1 MLLRVEAVSITKFF
15 VVLVR
20 SVATTSH
27 TPLSRPPSSVAH
39 GWVALLVL
47 ASVCS
52 MAGVALV
59 SVSDSRQPSTLP
71 GDDTQMLLGDL
82 LALGGAFMYG
92 VYTTLLKKKI
102 GHEDRI
108 DMRLFF
114 GKLRRS
120 ACPPEECPASAL
132 ASSPSPASYP
142 LTAPAPSHLSRS
154 PLPLTFPAHLSRSP
168 LPLTS
173 PAHRPRSR
181 SPLPL
186 TSPAHRS
193 LHVRLLRPGF
203 VGVFNVVLLWPG
215 FLLLHYTGL
224 EPFELPSSRVL
235 ALLILNAVIGTFVSD
250 YLWLLAMLMTSPVVV
265 TLGLSLTIPLAIL
278 ADWALGDTLPAMA
291 MYWSGAL
298 LILASFVV
306 VNLDVVTVRVDG
318 WLRHAAA
325 SVRVAWTQRQR
336 QRPEMQI

>member
-1 MLLRVEAVSITKFF
+1 MLLRVEAVSVTKFF

-59 SVSDSRQPSTLP
+59 SVSDSRQPSQLP

-114 GKLRRS
+114 GTPISVPSRRMSRLS
-120 ACPPEECPASAL
+120 AREQPQSCL
-132 ASSPSPASYP
+132 
-142 LTAPAPSHLSRS
+142 L
-154 PLPLTFPAHLSRSP
+154 
-168 LPLTS
+168 